1 MRPTA
6 TGRILVWR
14 GGSLWIGLAGEPAG
28 YHAHHAVQIALPF
41 PRGWVRFRRPS
52 GSWTSYAAAIV
63 AADEPHSF
71 EAREQFVAQLFVEP
85 ESREGRSLHLRYRDE
100 GVAALAGETLEQERA
115 ALASAYEDRAI
126 DSQLIAHARRA
137 ITALAGSTAAPP
149 SLPDTRIARAVEII
163 REQLAQSVPLSGI
176 AAAVHLSPDRFR
188 HLFVAETGMRYRP
201 YVLWLRLE
209 CALVAYVGGKTL
221 TEAAYVGGFADSAH
235 FSRTFRRMFGITPA
249 SVRPE

>member
-41 PRGWVRFRRPS
+41 PRGGVRFRRPS

-115 ALASAYEDRAI
+115 C
-126 DSQLIAHARRA
+126 
-137 ITALAGSTAAPP
+137 GSRCSCGT
-149 SLPDTRIARAVEII
+149 V
-163 REQLAQSVPLSGI
+163 
-176 AAAVHLSPDRFR
+176 
-188 HLFVAETGMRYRP
+188 
-201 YVLWLRLE
+201 
-209 CALVAYVGGKTL
+209 CACAKNPGPG
-221 TEAAYVGGFADSAH
+221 
-235 FSRTFRRMFGITPA
+235 TFCPCT
-249 SVRPE
+249 SCV